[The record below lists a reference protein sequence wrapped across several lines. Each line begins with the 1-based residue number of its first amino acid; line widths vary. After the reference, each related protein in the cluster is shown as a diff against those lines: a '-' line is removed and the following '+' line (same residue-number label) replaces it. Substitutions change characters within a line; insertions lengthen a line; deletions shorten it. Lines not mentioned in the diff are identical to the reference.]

1 MFTSRKLEN
10 QSLLEI
16 SKKANYLSEKFRN
29 CAKKISKKEKLLGRK
44 TFNYLDQLHLHKS
57 QTLHSSTQPHFLY
70 ACGYSS
76 LEADHTLHN
85 KFQNKCTHLGKG
97 EIKEREQEKMPIE
110 STAKVWRALLGACSN
125 KPQSHQLLAL
135 QGLSWRRHSNELLSF
150 KF

>member
-44 TFNYLDQLHLHKS
+44 TFNSLDQLHLHKS
-57 QTLHSSTQPHFLY
+57 QTLHSLIFY

-110 STAKVWRALLGACSN
+110 STATVWRALLGACSN